1 SKPLLS
7 ILRTATS
14 DYNCPEV
21 QEKNCDPGQCERVYA
36 PEKPENMEDKL
47 IGRLARGIPSVGSI
61 EAGTPPLAAARLGIG
76 DDAAILRQ
84 SSKFEWVVSC
94 DSSLEGVHFR
104 DGSHPPESIG
114 YKSLARAV
122 SDLAAM
128 GSRPRYFL
136 LALALPGTKTGR
148 WLDRFA
154 SGMAKASRE
163 LTIRLIGGDTSKS
176 QNVMISITVLGEVA
190 PGRAITRSGARPG
203 DLIYVSGQLGRAQLG
218 LELLLRG
225 LAHRR
230 SLRKYLQPHLYPKV
244 PLALGQWLATRRLA
258 TAMMDISD
266 GLSIDLSRL
275 CDASGVGARIWSAKI
290 PRVQIPAAL
299 ARPKFD
305 GLELALHGG
314 EDYGLLFTVRPKS
327 AKLLRRLTPKIPIT
341 CIGEITR
348 QTQIVL
354 ACDDGTEAL
363 LLVKGW
369 DPFRK

>member
-1 SKPLLS
+1 
-7 ILRTATS
+7 
-14 DYNCPEV
+14 
-21 QEKNCDPGQCERVYA
+21 
-36 PEKPENMEDKL
+36 MEDKL
-47 IGRLARGIPSVGSI
+47 IARLARRIPSLGSI
-61 EAGTPPLAAARLGIG
+61 RAGTPPLAAARLGIG

-104 DGSHPPESIG
+104 AGSHPPESIG

-148 WLDRFA
+148 WLDGFA
-154 SGMAKASRE
+154 TGMAKAARE
-163 LTIRLIGGDTSKS
+163 LNIRLIGGDTSKS
-176 QNVMISITVLGEVA
+176 QNVMISVTVLGEVA

-203 DLIYVSGQLGRAQLG
+203 DRIYVSGQLGRAQLG
-218 LELLLRG
+218 LEVVLRG

-230 SLRKYLQPHLYPKV
+230 SLRRFLQPHLYPRI
-244 PLALGQWLATRRLA
+244 PLALGQWLAARRIA
-258 TAMMDISD
+258 TSMMDISD
-266 GLSIDLSRL
+266 GLSTDLARL

-299 ARPKFD
+299 ARQKFD

-327 AKLLRRLTPKIPIT
+327 SKLLRRFTPKIPIT
-341 CIGEITR
+341 CIGEIKR

-354 ACDDGTEAL
+354 ACDDGTETL
-363 LLVKGW
+363 LLAKGW